1 MILYMLPYKVARAA
15 WHSDIWNSPYRGVK
29 LLQSFE
35 SLLANAL
42 SENSNGRITRIKD
55 FKARIDFINFVRKNL

>member
-42 SENSNGRITRIKD
+42 YEN
-55 FKARIDFINFVRKNL
+55 